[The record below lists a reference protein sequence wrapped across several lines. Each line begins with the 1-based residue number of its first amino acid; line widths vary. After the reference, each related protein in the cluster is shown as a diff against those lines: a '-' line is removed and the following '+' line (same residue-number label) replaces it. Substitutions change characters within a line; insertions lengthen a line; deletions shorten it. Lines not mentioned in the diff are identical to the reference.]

1 MARQIHP
8 VVVGT
13 AGHIDHGKSSLV
25 TALTG
30 MDPDRLKEEK
40 DRGLTIDL
48 GFARIKLG
56 DGRLLGMVDVP
67 GHERFVRNMVAG
79 STGLDLALL
88 VVAADD
94 GVMPQTIEHVDI
106 LNLLQVRGGLIV
118 MTKIDMVDELLVEVA
133 QEEVVDLVK
142 GTVLE
147 GAEVCR
153 VSSVTG
159 EGIQELREKLEALAM
174 SVEPRQSHGPFRMP
188 IQRVFSLPGIGT
200 VVTGIPLSGTVR
212 PGTELEVLPLG
223 TRIKVRGIHAY
234 GGKVEEAVAGHSTA
248 LSVPDAKEAGVH
260 RGMVCAEPGVFS
272 SGDAV
277 DVDLTLTPRS
287 PKLTHRVPIR
297 FHTGTVEVR
306 GQLLLLDR
314 NDAGPKDCF
323 VARIELDENVTCHP
337 TDRFLLR
344 LQNPAVTIGGG
355 RVLRLEDSGRYRR
368 KDLGAELQGIVDAG
382 DKPEARV
389 LHELEQAGPIGC
401 AIDDLSRALSLG
413 DGKVLEMVEALPE
426 AEVHEKAMRVFL
438 REQVTVG
445 ERELIE
451 SVDRMLARRPAA
463 ASIKRASIRT
473 TRSLPQQLVEFVF
486 EKMQAAGRVRAG
498 RQGQILFLDRLK
510 PLPPAEQVR
519 FDKIL
524 SECESRGFRPPR
536 IEELSTAAGL
546 SGDALLSLLD
556 RAQDEGLIDKVV
568 EHYYG
573 ASIVRGM
580 LHAVRDNCLGNDE
593 VLDIPK
599 LRDGLDTSRKFLIP
613 LLEYVDSLGLTVLR
627 GGVRRLLPSSAI
639 SRELGAEK
647 S

>member
-1 MARQIHP
+1 MARHIHP

-25 TALTG
+25 KALTG
-30 MDPDRLKEEK
+30 TDPDRLKEEK
-40 DRGLTIDL
+40 ERGLTIDL

-56 DGRLLGMVDVP
+56 DGRLLGLVDVP

-79 STGLDLALL
+79 STGLDLAMLI
-88 VVAADD
+88 VAADD

-118 MTKIDMVDELLVEVA
+118 LTKIDMVDELLVEVA
-133 QEEVVDLVK
+133 EEEVLELVK

-153 VSSVTG
+153 VSSISG
-159 EGIQELREKLEALAM
+159 EGIPELRAKLERLAM

-200 VVTGIPLSGTVR
+200 VVTGIPLSGTVV
-212 PGTELEVLPLG
+212 PGAELEVLPLG
-223 TRIKVRGIHAY
+223 HRIKVRGIHAY
-234 GGKVEEAVAGHSTA
+234 GGKVDEAVAGHSTA
-248 LSVPDAKEAGVH
+248 LSVPDARETGVH
-260 RGMVCAEPGVFS
+260 RGMVCAVPGVFG

-287 PKLTHRVPIR
+287 PRLHHRVPIR

-314 NDAGPKDCF
+314 DEAVPGETF
-323 VARIELDENVTCHP
+323 VARLELDESVACHA

-344 LQNPAVTIGGG
+344 LQNPAVTVGGG
-355 RVLRLEDSGRYRR
+355 RILRLEESGRYRR
-368 KDLGAELQGIVDAG
+368 KELGAELQGIVAAG

-389 LHELEQAGPIGC
+389 QHELEQAGPGGC
-401 AIDDLSRALSLG
+401 AVDDLARALSVG
-413 DGKVLEMVEALPE
+413 EGKVLDMVAALPM
-426 AEVHEKAMRVFL
+426 AELHEKAMRVFL
-438 REQVTVG
+438 REHVATG
-445 ERELIE
+445 ERELMDA
-451 SVDRMLARRPAA
+451 VDRMLAKRPAA
-463 ASIKRASIRT
+463 ASVKRAAIRT
-473 TRSLPQQLVEFVF
+473 SRSLPQPLMDLVV
-486 EKMQAAGRVRAG
+486 EKMQNVGRVKAG

-510 PLPPAEQVR
+510 PLPPAER
-519 FDKIL
+519 ASFDKIL
-524 SECESRGFRPPR
+524 SECESRGFRPPT
-536 IEELSTAAGL
+536 IDELGAAAGL
-546 SGDALLSLLD
+546 KGDALLSLLD
-556 RAQDEGLIDKVV
+556 RAQDEGLIDKVA

-573 ASIVRGM
+573 AKVVRGV
-580 LHAVRDNCLGNDE
+580 LHAVRNNCLGNDE
-593 VLDIPK
+593 ILDIPT

-639 SRELGAEK
+639 SRELAAE
-647 S
+647 